1 MLFEAQ
7 AGVMR
12 KALGI
17 RSKRAHKILDF
28 PLCVAATER
37 IHAAGDIEFVGLALH
52 LIPQVKPCVE
62 PAKPGARPEH
72 ARRFIREGERTVN
85 RHFQLAF
92 YESGDAQK

>member
-17 RSKRAHKILDF
+17 RSKRAHEILDF

-37 IHAAGDIEFVGLALH
+37 IHAPGDIEFVGLALH
-52 LIPQVKPCVE
+52 LIPPSE
-62 PAKPGARPEH
+62 TLRGARKTGRS
-72 ARRFIREGERTVN
+72 ARARKKIHSQR
-85 RHFQLAF
+85 
-92 YESGDAQK
+92 